1 MPFHIESRQIT
12 TLLTNSRVTRLDDIQ
27 DGSRLRRGKS
37 SAHRV
42 FGVAQT
48 TNSAAFLVNES
59 IKQIREL
66 AGDQGV
72 AAVLE
77 KLTSLF
83 VGQAQDLH
91 SSRNLSCPS
100 LTEYIQ
106 TIDQSGCLALQKEFN
121 HVLRQPLTKYTVET
135 SALFEL
141 AWRLMYLCSMA
152 NVVPDSSL
160 SRFCILLGR
169 FFQIRDD
176 YQNLTSP
183 EVSYV
188 LTCVRC
194 VRHC

>member
-1 MPFHIESRQIT
+1 MPFHITSRHIT
-12 TLLTNSRVTRLDDIQ
+12 TLLTYSRVTRLDDVQ
-27 DGSRLRRGKS
+27 DGSRLRRSKP

-48 TNSAAFLVNES
+48 TNSATFLVNES
-59 IKQIREL
+59 IKLIREF

-91 SSRNLSCPS
+91 SSRNLSPPS

-106 TIDQSGCLALQKEFN
+106 TIDQSGFLASRKKFSPAS
-121 HVLRQPLTKYTVET
+121 RQPLTIYTVET

-141 AWRLMYLCSMA
+141 ASRLMCLCSTA
-152 NVVPDSSL
+152 TAVPNSSL

-188 LTCVRC
+188 LTCVQDIN
-194 VRHC
+194 HC